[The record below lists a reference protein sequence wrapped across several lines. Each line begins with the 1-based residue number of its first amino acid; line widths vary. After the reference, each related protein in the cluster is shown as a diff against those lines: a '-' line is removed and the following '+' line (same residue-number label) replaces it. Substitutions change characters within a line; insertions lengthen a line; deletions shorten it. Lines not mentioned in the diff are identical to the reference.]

1 MKYFENLPVVDVN
14 NQEYRN
20 LFRRVVV
27 DYVKDD
33 QLINYKIKD
42 YETLPSIA
50 YNLYGSPEYWWVI
63 ALLNNIHDIN
73 FDTPLPTEQLEY
85 ISLELA
91 TNYTFSNALLQTGQI
106 LLSAGSQSIDINF
119 RNDSL
124 DKYVVMITPNI
135 DTSDLIELGDYGY
148 EQINPT
154 TFRLRI
160 SNILTSNIY
169 FTYAI
174 FVEPEQNSTINTSEY
189 TQYFE
194 ELVSEADAKR
204 TIRLIKS
211 QDIGQFITNFIL
223 ELQGKELISA
233 TKADKIFY
241 KDRINFLKKYP
252 QKVTP
257 EHGIVFDLDN
267 EQFNGSSFK
276 ELDIQKHDYDNHI
289 YVMPKPTEAELGNL
303 GAVGVKYNFLKP
315 RVFKTGEANSE
326 FDYLIISPE
335 NKNFSPNNEI
345 LESGIDYFSGNGFET
360 IITIPDNDSIFTEND
375 IGVMITPIVDTFLN
389 LGDIGNFSFVA
400 IDKNTFKVINTGND
414 QSRFFWSVYLSN
426 YSPFFQRFAGSN
438 QFIALNTGIST
449 TNFSR
454 ISILVSPVYSNE
466 NNLGNNGV
474 IGFNVKNQTEV
485 NVINSGTSGQ
495 QFLYKIFIDGEY
507 SDISSDGS
515 LVDVTIADDP
525 NIITSEDINL
535 LVIPTASNT
544 TTLSDIGAFGMKL
557 IDKNNVQLYS
567 TGNGVLRYYV
577 IRDYVEHGIDTFA
590 GNGSYVTINIS
601 PSVDI
606 SHSSNIALM
615 ITPIIDD
622 IDDLPNIGE
631 YAYRA
636 ISTTEIRVYNT
647 GLAGNRFKW
656 CVVRADNI

>member
-1 MKYFENLPVVDVN
+1 
-14 NQEYRN
+14 
-20 LFRRVVV
+20 
-27 DYVKDD
+27 
-33 QLINYKIKD
+33 
-42 YETLPSIA
+42 
-50 YNLYGSPEYWWVI
+50 
-63 ALLNNIHDIN
+63 
-73 FDTPLPTEQLEY
+73 
-85 ISLELA
+85 
-91 TNYTFSNALLQTGQI
+91 
-106 LLSAGSQSIDINF
+106 
-119 RNDSL
+119 
-124 DKYVVMITPNI
+124 
-135 DTSDLIELGDYGY
+135 
-148 EQINPT
+148 
-154 TFRLRI
+154 
-160 SNILTSNIY
+160 
-169 FTYAI
+169 
-174 FVEPEQNSTINTSEY
+174 
-189 TQYFE
+189 
-194 ELVSEADAKR
+194 
-204 TIRLIKS
+204 
-211 QDIGQFITNFIL
+211 
-223 ELQGKELISA
+223 
-233 TKADKIFY
+233 
-241 KDRINFLKKYP
+241 
-252 QKVTP
+252 
-257 EHGIVFDLDN
+257 
-267 EQFNGSSFK
+267 
-276 ELDIQKHDYDNHI
+276 
-289 YVMPKPTEAELGNL
+289 
-303 GAVGVKYNFLKP
+303 
-315 RVFKTGEANSE
+315 
-326 FDYLIISPE
+326 
-335 NKNFSPNNEI
+335 
-345 LESGIDYFSGNGFET
+345 
-360 IITIPDNDSIFTEND
+360 
-375 IGVMITPIVDTFLN
+375 
-389 LGDIGNFSFVA
+389 
-400 IDKNTFKVINTGND
+400 
-414 QSRFFWSVYLSN
+414 LSN